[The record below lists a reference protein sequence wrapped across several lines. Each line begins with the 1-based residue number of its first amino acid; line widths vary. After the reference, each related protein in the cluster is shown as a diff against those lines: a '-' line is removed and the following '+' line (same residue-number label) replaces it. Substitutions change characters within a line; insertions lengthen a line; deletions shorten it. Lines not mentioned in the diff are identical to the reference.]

1 MVVAL
6 VVHLITPQQR
16 ETATPLATVIHQVTQ
31 AVALVIHLATVVR
44 LITPQQREATIPLV
58 TQMEQQVVVVRDHPA
73 HCVAP
78 HNTQKNIRNFPC
90 PQDATF

>member
-16 ETATPLATVIHQVTQ
+16 ETATPLAT
-31 AVALVIHLATVVR
+31 VIHLATVVR

-58 TQMEQQVVVVRDHPA
+58 TQMEQQVVVVRGHPA

-78 HNTQKNIRNFPC
+78 HNTQNIRNFPC